1 MITFSKE
8 LLNKLRAS
16 LLTAFKLK
24 NIQAYRL
31 ATALICYGEG
41 RGINEIATLFGISF
55 KTVVSWILKFMSGGI
70 DWIMGKHY
78 QGRGRKEK
86 LTKAQQKQLHDMVSK
101 GPEAHGFSS
110 GIWNCAMIAELILLK
125 FSVCYNLNYLPS
137 LLKKL
142 GLSYQKARF
151 ISDRQD
157 EEKYEQAR
165 KVWQEET
172 LPALIKKPKKKKQW
186 CYLAMRSPLRCGVHW
201 RVPGLR

>member
-8 LLNKLRAS
+8 LLKKLRAS

-86 LTKAQQKQLHDMVSK
+86 LTKAQQKNYCM
-101 GPEAHGFSS
+101 
-110 GIWNCAMIAELILLK
+110 IWYLKALKHTDFLAE
-125 FSVCYNLNYLPS
+125 Y
-137 LLKKL
+137 
-142 GLSYQKARF
+142 G
-151 ISDRQD
+151 
-157 EEKYEQAR
+157 
-165 KVWQEET
+165 T
-172 LPALIKKPKKKKQW
+172 
-186 CYLAMRSPLRCGVHW
+186 
-201 RVPGLR
+201 VP